1 MFYLIKLMLKNKK
14 TILNISTNAKKQ
26 VSLARFNPSS
36 SSSLN
41 FIGLEKKNSI
51 LHNPLYYKVLYK

>member
-41 FIGLEKKNSI
+41 FIGLEKKKFNFT
-51 LHNPLYYKVLYK
+51 